1 MASQQVRVN
10 KPIRDSFRSG
20 IPVSLLYW
28 NTQFYLNLKMLLNE
42 ISYSEYLCKDMH
54 TDFILLPYL
63 FFDSKLV
70 CPIVLFSLYVH
81 YLSYFCSISCT
92 IFFTP
97 CAISVYASSLFSY
110 RLIAVPS
117 SGNAKNFPNGVSFH
131 MQSLTIAGIIL
142 HSPRS
147 ALSIASFISVS

>member
-20 IPVSLLYW
+20 MPVSLLYW

-81 YLSYFCSISCT
+81 YLSYFQGSMTVEKHRPVCKT
-92 IFFTP
+92 TD
-97 CAISVYASSLFSY
+97 
-110 RLIAVPS
+110 
-117 SGNAKNFPNGVSFH
+117 NF
-131 MQSLTIAGIIL
+131 QLLDSLTTAIL
-142 HSPRS
+142 DFRFH
-147 ALSIASFISVS
+147 LHMDQYIS

>member
-110 RLIAVPS
+110 RLIAVPWRFCS
-117 SGNAKNFPNGVSFH
+117 LVFH
-131 MQSLTIAGIIL
+131 GIL
-142 HSPRS
+142 QKCFLLSPPHLIHTHRS
-147 ALSIASFISVS
+147 